1 MMILC
6 VSNTRLWQW
15 SAWQRFLVFNPELCM
30 TAMNMTM
37 ISFLLLVAV
46 VFTQHRVIHILCC
59 SIKSLMEMYW
69 PIEKFNWHPIQHN
82 KYWHFQQT
90 VNHHWVM
97 QNVQCMWK
105 SFQMTYKNKAQQK
118 VSKSCRN
125 TFTHQVTHTQ
135 IKQIFHTLG
144 YSKSSAIYTA
154 LLQATYTQSSTL
166 TDTVPDIHTVS
177 HPHWAQQKVIHT

>member
-1 MMILC
+1 MVSLTTVPCLQPWTVYDSDEYDNDFLSIISSSSIYTAQSNPHTVLFYKKSNGNVLAHRKIQLALNSTQQIL
-6 VSNTRLWQW
+6 T
-15 SAWQRFLVFNPELCM
+15 
-30 TAMNMTM
+30 
-37 ISFLLLVAV
+37 
-46 VFTQHRVIHILCC
+46 
-59 SIKSLMEMYW
+59 YW
-69 PIEKFNWHPIQHN
+69 
-82 KYWHFQQT
+82 QT
-90 VNHHWVM
+90 VNHHWVT